1 MAELT
6 LALGHLH
13 SLAIVYR
20 DLKPENVLVDQD
32 GHIKL
37 TDFGLAK
44 KDVSDA
50 NKPRTFCGT
59 PLYLAPES
67 IQNMKTQSGY
77 RYRLNVKVCFCC
89 ALQLNASTL

>member
-67 IQNMKTQSGY
+67 IQNMKTISGY
-77 RYRLNVKVCFCC
+77 RYRLNVKMCLLCP
-89 ALQLNASTL
+89 N